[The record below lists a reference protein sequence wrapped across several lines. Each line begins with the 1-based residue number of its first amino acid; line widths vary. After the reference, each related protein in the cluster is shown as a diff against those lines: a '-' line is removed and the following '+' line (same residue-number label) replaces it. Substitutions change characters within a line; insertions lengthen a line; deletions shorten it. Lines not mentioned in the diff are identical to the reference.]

1 MKEWRV
7 HLKLSLRLAILYEL
21 GGICSPAG
29 QQLTLL
35 LTGRILICRTVTVK
49 NRRAMNSTR
58 FRWQAT
64 P

>member
-7 HLKLSLRLAILYEL
+7 HLKLSLRSCTNWGDLF
-21 GGICSPAG
+21 SAG